1 MLGAITGD
9 VVVADWLLHDAEHT
23 YQGLEDHWFMYCGDK
38 KQGLCRCRFGWTESE
53 GQGKRVQ
60 CGGGVWPHP
69 PEVCGPGRVRK
80 GDVACHGRCRDGV
93 QHQSLPAIN
102 TSFPHPLPNLFV
114 EIGYDIR
121 RRAFDNADA
130 KPAYFQDFGLRPGLD
145 ISLSERVHLFFRF
158 SFSGYQWSLADS
170 VESHS
175 WTLFRHDFTDRTVGV
190 FFYF

>member
-1 MLGAITGD
+1 MTPNIPTKAWKTIGSCTAATRNKAYVGVGLDGQKAKDKGSVFSVEAEYGRILQKYAALG
-9 VVVADWLLHDAEHT
+9 V
-23 YQGLEDHWFMYCGDK
+23 
-38 KQGLCRCRFGWTESE
+38 S
-53 GQGKRVQ
+53 
-60 CGGGVWPHP
+60 
-69 PEVCGPGRVRK
+69 GRVMWL
-80 GDVACHGRCRDGV
+80 A
-93 QHQSLPAIN
+93 

>member
-1 MLGAITGD
+1 MKLLLTTTLFFLSTCAFAQEAWTDHSATARNKAYVGVGMDGQKAKDKGSVFSVEAEYGRILQKYATLG
-9 VVVADWLLHDAEHT
+9 V
-23 YQGLEDHWFMYCGDK
+23 
-38 KQGLCRCRFGWTESE
+38 S
-53 GQGKRVQ
+53 
-60 CGGGVWPHP
+60 
-69 PEVCGPGRVRK
+69 GRVMWLATADAGMAFSIHPYLR
-80 GDVACHGRCRDGV
+80 V
-93 QHQSLPAIN
+93 N

-158 SFSGYQWSLADS
+158 SFSGYQWSLADG

>member
-60 CGGGVWPHP
+60 CGAEYGRILQKYAALGVS
-69 PEVCGPGRVRK
+69 GRVMWLATADAGMAFSIHPYLR
-80 GDVACHGRCRDGV
+80 V
-93 QHQSLPAIN
+93 N
-102 TSFPHPLPNLFV
+102 TSFPHPLP
-114 EIGYDIR
+114 R
-121 RRAFDNADA
+121 
-130 KPAYFQDFGLRPGLD
+130 
-145 ISLSERVHLFFRF
+145 
-158 SFSGYQWSLADS
+158 SLADS